1 MTVIISILINV
12 VLEATHGS
20 RSIILPAFAFYII
33 TFSFCKLTYER
44 AVGFIPGRFGV
55 LQTEE
60 FSHWRLFFFFLMKLR
75 KLLKD
80 NAVSCLSGNRVLTV
94 TSQNRCFGDL
104 QMFLFGGTK
113 TLLFMKWSVK
123 KLVPPCGG
131 CGNMCYTN

>member
-20 RSIILPAFAFYII
+20 RSIILPAFALYII

-60 FSHWRLFFFFLMKLR
+60 FSHWRLFFFFFNEIKKTAERQCSFLPLR
-75 KLLKD
+75 EQGFD
-80 NAVSCLSGNRVLTV
+80 SNISE
-94 TSQNRCFGDL
+94 
-104 QMFLFGGTK
+104 QMFRRSPNVFIWWHK
-113 TLLFMKWSVK
+113 DSVIHEM
-123 KLVPPCGG
+123 VC
-131 CGNMCYTN
+131 

>member
-1 MTVIISILINV
+1 MTVIVSILINV
-12 VLEATHGS
+12 VLEATHES

-33 TFSFCKLTYER
+33 TFSFCKSYEH
-44 AVGFIPGRFGV
+44 AVEFIPGSFEV

-60 FSHWRLFFFFLMKLR
+60 LSQWRLFFFLMKFK

-123 KLVPPCGG
+123 KLVPPCRG
-131 CGNMCYTN
+131 CGNMCYIN